1 MRWGKNNR
9 YWAKEVDDG
18 YIFGDYSDGI
28 SENIFPKTEK
38 PLTYEEKQ
46 KRREAIRKAQAEAAA
61 EQLKLWQE
69 TAGKALNIW
78 QNLKPAD
85 PNHRYLIKK
94 QVKAYNLRQSEN
106 RLILPLY
113 DTSGKMWSLQYINED
128 GEKRFL
134 SGGKKKRLL
143 FWHWQAER
151 RQDYC
156 LRGLCDRRK
165 HI

>member
-1 MRWGKNNR
+1 MSDMNLLYNALSKYHIEPPKQYKSNGFMRWGKNNR

-85 PNHRYLIKK
+85 PNHRYLIRAAKCG
-94 QVKAYNLRQSEN
+94 VCNISM
-106 RLILPLY
+106 
-113 DTSGKMWSLQYINED
+113 KMAKND
-128 GEKRFL
+128 F
-134 SGGKKKRLL
+134 
-143 FWHWQAER
+143 
-151 RQDYC
+151 
-156 LRGLCDRRK
+156 
-165 HI
+165 